1 MKEATDPSDNQNL
14 KSENKSER
22 SKTLILPDLGS
33 PRREKAKPKREREMS
48 LFVRLCVFVF
58 KRAFRSLP
66 TNALYWLGETWR
78 APIGWACFH
87 DIPGLSLLGVLI
99 TVLPGLGSNKLTQ
112 TDKRGEDGPMGV
124 EVRDHVVRR
133 LGMVVGYLQ
142 WKRWLLLS
150 LFFLRKK
157 KTKDLF

>member
-66 TNALYWLGETWR
+66 TNALY
-78 APIGWACFH
+78 
-87 DIPGLSLLGVLI
+87 
-99 TVLPGLGSNKLTQ
+99 
-112 TDKRGEDGPMGV
+112 
-124 EVRDHVVRR
+124 
-133 LGMVVGYLQ
+133 
-142 WKRWLLLS
+142 
-150 LFFLRKK
+150 
-157 KTKDLF
+157 